1 MTLGRSPLATAFA
14 ALCALAQCALAQAP
28 PAKPPAEEPRFE
40 IRRFVFDGAT
50 LLPAQRLEEA
60 TRPFTGPA
68 RNFGDVQ
75 RALEVVERA
84 YTEAGYSAVQV
95 ILPEQELERGEVRF
109 QIVEAKLGRVI
120 VEGNKHFDE
129 ANIRA
134 SVPSLV
140 AGESPNINAIARN
153 LRVANE
159 SPAKQTNVLLRSGQ
173 QEATVDAVMRV
184 VDEKTDRFSV
194 TLDNS
199 GTKETGLL
207 RLGLGYQ
214 NANAFNKDHVLTM
227 QYVTAPYS
235 DADPQQVSWPGG
247 NVQIAGAGYRIPLY
261 QWGDSLDFSAGYSNV
276 NSGQVSGFS
285 ITGAGSLAGVRYTRN
300 FDRIGDYEHRMQFAA
315 DYRYYD
321 NTGVRAAD
329 SADQL
334 VRDYTVHPLTLQYVG
349 LLRGQDSETSFSLGF
364 SQNFP
369 GGNDGTGSDWCA
381 PIPGQPN
388 IAPVR
393 VDDEGN
399 CATPRYNLWRGS
411 INRNQALPRDWQA
424 RFAMNG
430 QWTRYMLASGEQFGI
445 GGADSVRGFLERQV
459 VGDKGFRGTLE
470 LYTPDFGG
478 QTGIGGARMRALA
491 FVDWG
496 GVYVIKPLP
505 GVPGRQHVGSAG
517 LGLRFSH
524 GTNLS
529 FRLDVAS
536 VFDASFQDPDK
547 SSGQGVGE
555 SRANFSFSYVF

>member
-1 MTLGRSPLATAFA
+1 LTLGRSLLATGFA
-14 ALCALAQCALAQAP
+14 TLFALASLAFAQAP
-28 PAKPPAEEPRFE
+28 AKPAAEDPRFE
-40 IRRFVFDGAT
+40 IRRYVFEGAT
-50 LLPAQRLEEA
+50 LLPVQQLEEA
-60 TRPFTGPA
+60 TRPFTGLA

-84 YTEAGYSAVQV
+84 YTQAGYSAVQV

-120 VEGNKHFDE
+120 VEGNKFFDE

-140 AGESPNINAIARN
+140 AGQSPNINAIARN

-184 VDEKTDRFSV
+184 VDENTDRFSV

-199 GTKETGLL
+199 GTKETGSM

-214 NANAFNKDHVLTM
+214 NANAWNRDHVLTV
-227 QYVTAPYS
+227 QYVTAPYADS
-235 DADPQQVSWPGG
+235 DPQKFGWPSGD
-247 NVQIAGAGYRIPLY
+247 VVIAGAGYRIPFY
-261 QWGDSLDFSAGYSNV
+261 EWGDSLDFSAGYSNV

-285 ITGAGSLAGVRYTRN
+285 ITGAGYLGGLRYTRN

-321 NTGVRAAD
+321 NRGVRAAD

-334 VRDYTVHPLTLQYVG
+334 IRDYSVHPLTLQYVG
-349 LLRGQDSETSFSLGF
+349 LLRGQDSETSFSLAF

-369 GGNDGTGSDWCA
+369 GGNDGTAEAWCD

-388 IAPVR
+388 LFPVR
-393 VDDEGN
+393 IDEEGN

-411 INRNQALPRDWQA
+411 FNRNQALPGDWQA

-430 QWTRYMLASGEQFGI
+430 QYTHYMLASGEMFGI

-459 VGDKGFRGTLE
+459 VGDRGYRGTLE
-470 LYTPDFGG
+470 VYTPDFGG
-478 QTGIGGARMRALA
+478 QTGIAGARMRALA

-496 GVYVIKPLP
+496 GVFVIKALP
-505 GVPGRQHVGSAG
+505 GVPVRQNIGSAG
-517 LGLRFSH
+517 LGIRFSH

-529 FRLDVAS
+529 FRLDIAS
-536 VFDASFQDPDK
+536 VWDASFQDPDK
-547 SSGQGVGE
+547 SVGQGTGE
-555 SRANFSFSYVF
+555 SRAHASFSYVF